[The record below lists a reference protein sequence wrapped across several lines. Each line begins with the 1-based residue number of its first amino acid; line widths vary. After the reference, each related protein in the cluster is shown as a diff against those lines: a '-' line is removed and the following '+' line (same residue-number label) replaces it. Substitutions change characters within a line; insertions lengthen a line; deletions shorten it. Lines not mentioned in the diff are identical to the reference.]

1 MVRQGEYKQYAA
13 RENMTVTAV
22 RSLVADA
29 KRKLRPILE
38 RQMGFNE
45 AGFNEADEDNGEK
58 TARPVDGNGVVDET
72 MVDETM
78 VGETGRTGTGPQS
91 SARNK
96 QTPAQRK
103 QQKDEIPKQRT

>member
-72 MVDETM
+72 MV
-78 VGETGRTGTGPQS
+78 GETGRTGTGPQS
-91 SARNK
+91 PARNK
-96 QTPAQRK
+96 QTPARRK